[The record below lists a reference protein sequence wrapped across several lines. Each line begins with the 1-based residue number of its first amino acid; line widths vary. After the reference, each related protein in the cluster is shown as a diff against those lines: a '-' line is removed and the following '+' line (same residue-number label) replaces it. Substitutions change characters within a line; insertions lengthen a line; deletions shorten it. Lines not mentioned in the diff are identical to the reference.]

1 MSRFQCLKSLQHAV
15 DTGDVKHIV
24 EHHLVK
30 GMSCALRLV
39 VTDDVA
45 GEGAKVFVC
54 DYVMKSILCT
64 VGRCW
69 SHERSGYWC
78 SLKGSGL
85 CATQKVGVRN
95 RSTFC
100 TCESNVAWLWS
111 ASASFLPSL
120 LVFDRTT

>member
-24 EHHLVK
+24 EHHLNK
-30 GMSCALRLV
+30 GMICAQSLV
-39 VTDDVA
+39 VTVDVA
-45 GEGAKVFVC
+45 GEGAMVFVC
-54 DYVMKSILCT
+54 DYVVKSIFCT

-78 SLKGSGL
+78 SLKGSGV

-95 RSTFC
+95 RSTLCICVFHM
-100 TCESNVAWLWS
+100 TWLRS
-111 ASASFLPSL
+111 ADAHFLPCL
-120 LVFDRTT
+120 LVFDRTI